1 MSDVVGD
8 TTKVPRHQLRDDLE
22 VGDNVNANGFYFEAI
37 SVGEDWVV
45 LECLEDLIEK
55 NEGGRE

>member
-1 MSDVVGD
+1 MSKIVGY

-22 VGDNVNANGFYFEAI
+22 VGDNVNANGFYFETI

-45 LECLEDLIEK
+45 LECLEDLTK
-55 NEGGRE
+55 TNENDR